1 MAIRKRGSRK
11 RTDYA
16 QPKSGDP
23 RAATLS
29 DRSFQLLMVRFD
41 AVDKDNQDIKDTL
54 KAHVEKDERVYAT
67 VNKHSTYW
75 SLLLG
80 LGTPSIFAVIAWFN
94 GLFSR

>member
-1 MAIRKRGSRK
+1 MTIRKRGSRK
-11 RTDYA
+11 RTDYT
-16 QPKSGDP
+16 QPKAGDP

-41 AVDKDNQDIKDTL
+41 AVDKDNQDIKEAL
-54 KAHVEKDERVYAT
+54 KAHAEKDERFYAT

-80 LGTPSIFAVIAWFN
+80 LGTPSILGAIAWFN
-94 GLFSR
+94 GLFTR